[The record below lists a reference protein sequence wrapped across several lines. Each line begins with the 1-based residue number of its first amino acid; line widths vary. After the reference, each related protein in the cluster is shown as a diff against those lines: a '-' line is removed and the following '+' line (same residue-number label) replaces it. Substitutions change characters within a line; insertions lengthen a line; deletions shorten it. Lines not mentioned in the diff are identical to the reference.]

1 VTLFYNTTYC
11 FFEYLVVF
19 NIHIYIGLYK
29 IVLIL
34 RRCVM
39 AKSFVWERD
48 MKKAIE
54 RSTAEQKPI
63 LLDFFSPG

>member
-1 VTLFYNTTYC
+1 MVIRAVILLA
-11 FFEYLVVF
+11 FFD
-19 NIHIYIGLYK
+19 IHIYIGFYE

-39 AKSFVWERD
+39 AKSFTWERD

-54 RSTAEQKPI
+54 RSTAEKKPI

>member
-1 VTLFYNTTYC
+1 MLAISG
-11 FFEYLVVF
+11 
-19 NIHIYIGLYK
+19 IHAYIALCK
-29 IVLIL
+29 IVLTL

-39 AKSFVWERD
+39 VKPFIWERD
-48 MKKAIE
+48 MKKAIA